1 MKKLLMLMVLCTYV
15 VFADT
20 SVSVLDATIK
30 GKTLSDVEVTF
41 QKSGESSIKTK
52 TNSSGI
58 ATLPTPFGN
67 DSADVM
73 MILKK
78 DGYASMAVKCPCN
91 GFVYAMSPVLTNLD
105 SIRVV
110 LQWADAPKD
119 MDLHAYFGDS
129 HIYFSHKKG
138 NAANLDVDDT
148 DGFGPETITIN
159 KRIDGKKYVFF
170 VHNFSSWEKE
180 IRDSK
185 GKYSLPLDK
194 LKNVKVYVYIGS
206 SLVRTYT
213 MPEIPSGLENARIWV
228 PFYIDEEGKI
238 IDKNIIIDDGDP
250 QAGSTN
256 FSAGLEETIAK
267 NFNLDYK
274 RAISQADK
282 QRAKTLNNQG
292 EKAYHAKDYQKAI
305 DLYME
310 SISLNPYDGQTYS
323 NLGLAYQRAGNLAE
337 ANWANRKAIELASGA
352 NANTIKASSYYNIA
366 RIYEEK
372 GEYESAL
379 QNFKNAQNHKNNKV
393 YINAIKRME
402 DALH

>member
-1 MKKLLMLMVLCTYV
+1 MKKLLMLMALCTYV

-78 DGYASMAVKCPCN
+78 DGYASMTVKCPCN

-159 KRIDGKKYVFF
+159 RRIDGKNMYFLSITLVL
-170 VHNFSSWEKE
+170 
-180 IRDSK
+180 
-185 GKYSLPLDK
+185 GKKRS
-194 LKNVKVYVYIGS
+194 
-206 SLVRTYT
+206 
-213 MPEIPSGLENARIWV
+213 E
-228 PFYIDEEGKI
+228 
-238 IDKNIIIDDGDP
+238 
-250 QAGSTN
+250 
-256 FSAGLEETIAK
+256 IAK
-267 NFNLDYK
+267 ENILYHL
-274 RAISQADK
+274 IS
-282 QRAKTLNNQG
+282 
-292 EKAYHAKDYQKAI
+292 
-305 DLYME
+305 
-310 SISLNPYDGQTYS
+310 
-323 NLGLAYQRAGNLAE
+323 
-337 ANWANRKAIELASGA
+337 
-352 NANTIKASSYYNIA
+352 
-366 RIYEEK
+366 
-372 GEYESAL
+372 
-379 QNFKNAQNHKNNKV
+379 
-393 YINAIKRME
+393 
-402 DALH
+402 